1 MPRRH
6 KDCPHCATRVSIPP
20 LRKGES
26 VRCRVCRQIVH
37 RRSRLASFQP
47 ACALAVAG
55 LVFLLLANVDPIM
68 LFSVAG
74 NTQSNDIITGV
85 VVLFGQGYWPI
96 ALLVFFCAI
105 LAPALYF
112 GGVAFVAA
120 CCESGLR
127 PPGTRYVLGLIH
139 HVESWSLVPV
149 FAAACL
155 VAVVKLDLIGSVDWH
170 AGILWI
176 LCLSLCSLAL
186 GSAFNPD
193 AAAEVLR
200 DKSS

>member
-1 MPRRH
+1 MPPSH
-6 KDCPHCATRVSIPP
+6 TDCPHCATRVRIPP

-26 VRCRVCRQIVH
+26 VRCRVCRQVVH
-37 RRSRLASFQP
+37 RHVRLDSFQP
-47 ACALAVAG
+47 ACALALTA
-55 LVFLLLANVDPIM
+55 LVFLLLANIDPIM

-85 VVLFGQGYWPI
+85 LVLFGQGYWPI
-96 ALLVFFCAI
+96 ALLVLFCAI

-112 GGVAFVAA
+112 GGVALVAA
-120 CCESGLR
+120 CCESGWR
-127 PPGTRYVLGLIH
+127 PPGIHHVLGMVR

-186 GSAFNPD
+186 GSSFHPE
-193 AAAEVLR
+193 AAAATLR
-200 DKSS
+200 RPFR